1 MKNQSPQGT
10 VPTVIPK
17 GSRKHSRTMLLRFP
31 GPRKLDDHPAPLL
44 CRYAEMPKEEKNK
57 ISHRRRA
64 LDKVREY
71 FETHDL

>member
-1 MKNQSPQGT
+1 M
-10 VPTVIPK
+10 PTVILK
-17 GSRKHSRTMLLRFP
+17 GSRKHSRTMLLTFP
-31 GPRKLDDHPAPLL
+31 RAGPIKLDDHPAPLL

-64 LDKVREY
+64 LDKVRKY